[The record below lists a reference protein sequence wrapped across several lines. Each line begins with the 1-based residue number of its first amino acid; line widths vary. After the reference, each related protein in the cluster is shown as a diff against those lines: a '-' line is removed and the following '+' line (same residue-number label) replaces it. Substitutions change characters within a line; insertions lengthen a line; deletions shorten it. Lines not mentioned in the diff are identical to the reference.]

1 MWRDKLIE
9 IKNEKGISSKMIS
22 EKTGLSVETIH
33 RLLSPN
39 HAKTDAPRI
48 DTIADVCNAL
58 GVEMWEVFYLG
69 DKSFVD
75 LQVELTTMKAER
87 DSLLAENGALKE
99 KVNTLKD
106 KVDTLKDEIIA
117 THKYYNKIQIE
128 K

>member
-9 IKNEKGISSKMIS
+9 IKTEKGISSKMIS
-22 EKTGLSVETIH
+22 EKTGLSVETIQ
-33 RLLSPN
+33 RLLSH

-75 LQVELTTMKAER
+75 LQAELATVKAER

-99 KVNTLKD
+99 KNEALRD
-106 KVDTLKDEIIA
+106 KVDSLTDVII
-117 THKYYNKIQIE
+117 KKLL
-128 K
+128 

>member
-9 IKNEKGISSKMIS
+9 IKTEKGISSKMIS

-33 RLLSPN
+33 RLLSP
-39 HAKTDAPRI
+39 HHGKTEAPRI

-75 LQVELTTMKAER
+75 LQVELSTIKAER

-99 KVNTLKD
+99 KNEALRE
-106 KVDTLKDEIIA
+106 KVDSLTDVII
-117 THKYYNKIQIE
+117 KKLL
-128 K
+128 